1 VTRPEGCASPRC
13 RDGPE
18 RVTTTSTDGATRV
31 LLGRVEA
38 VAGLWLVLLPLL
50 RPLVWSGQPT
60 DVPNLFYLVLLAAAI
75 TTGLL
80 QRGLVAAPVLAPL
93 SWWQRP
99 STWGCV
105 FLLFAVWGSVSS
117 PLPAAAWTLTVGW
130 ALHLAAPWALWP
142 VIRRRPQ
149 LVLAGLLAGLVGE
162 CALLVGQVLW
172 ERPRLAQQLA
182 GDPALTVERRVAE
195 QYIARVGSWRLEGT
209 FLLANTLASYLLLLL
224 PLTAG
229 IAWRARSSPSALRY
243 GTVLL
248 AVVALVALAMTG
260 SKAGILAL
268 VVAVVCV
275 LVVRLRTW
283 RWRAALVLLAVVV
296 LVLTWSVPTLR
307 RAVSDSAGVRLDYWT
322 AAIALVQERPLTGH
336 GLEGFAGQYPRVK
349 PPAGEETI
357 LAHQETLQAAVDL
370 GLPAMLV
377 LLSWWA
383 AVLWSLRP
391 AQPLAQTDV
400 AGATRLTVAI
410 GVPALLLFAI
420 LAAGAL
426 QGNFSAYPGDVP
438 MLWALLFI
446 AGLSVLVHYATRLA
460 VPTPATCWCAVLAV
474 VLHVQADFSLH
485 SMQVVGVLAWVVV
498 LGQALTQPAP
508 SAEVMFASPRRQACF
523 AIAGLLV
530 LAVVTVGIITAS
542 TRGEVLE
549 RARQTEAI
557 FARVRLADSG
567 RLGDEQREQ
576 VLDAFNHAFAQVVVE
591 DRGAAL
597 TSEPREALAMAT
609 IRRALDASRR
619 FPADHDLVFVA
630 VAIGEHLQAL
640 LPQRAE
646 VLTPVLEGLLA
657 DWPQDLLVTKALS
670 EHYLRLARRASGDR
684 RHVLARQAQAM
695 AERAVDLY
703 PSHLPLRHSVIL
715 AAEITGD
722 QATVTAQRVEIERLT
737 PLVHRDNQ
745 LR

>member
-1 VTRPEGCASPRC
+1 MI
-13 RDGPE
+13 
-18 RVTTTSTDGATRV
+18 TTSTDGATRV
-31 LLGRVEA
+31 LLSRVEA
-38 VAGLWLVLLPLL
+38 VAGLWLVILPLL

-80 QRGLVAAPVLAPL
+80 LRGLVAAAPDLAPP

-105 FLLFAVWGSVSS
+105 FLLFAAWGSVSS
-117 PLPAAAWTLTVGW
+117 PLPASAWTLTVGW

-149 LVLAGLLAGLVGE
+149 LLLAGLLAGLVGE

-209 FLLANTLASYLLLLL
+209 FLLANTLASYLLLVL
-224 PLTAG
+224 PLIG
-229 IAWRARSSPSALRY
+229 YVAWRARSAPAAVRW

-248 AVVALVALAMTG
+248 AIVAVVALVMTG

-268 VVAVVCV
+268 VVAVVSV
-275 LVVRLRTW
+275 VVVRLRAW
-283 RWRAALVLLAVVV
+283 HWRAAFVLLVAVA
-296 LVLTWSVPTLR
+296 LLLTWTVPALR
-307 RAVSDSAGVRLDYWT
+307 RALSDSAGVRLDYWT
-322 AAIALVQERPLTGH
+322 AAIDLVQERPLLGH

-357 LAHQETLQAAVDL
+357 LVHQETLQAAVDL

-400 AGATRLTVAI
+400 ADATRNGLTVAI

-420 LAAGAL
+420 VLAGAL
-426 QGNFSAYPGDVP
+426 QANFSAYPGDVP
-438 MLWALLFI
+438 MVWALMFI
-446 AGLSVLVHYATRLA
+446 AGLSVLVHFATRLA
-460 VPTPATCWCAVLAV
+460 LPSPASCWCAVLAV

-485 SMQVVGVLAWVVV
+485 SMQVVGVLAWVVA
-498 LGQALTQPAP
+498 LGQALAQPAP
-508 SAEVMFASPRRQACF
+508 SGEPMLAGPRRQGLF
-523 AIAGLLV
+523 AITGLLI
-530 LAVVTVGIITAS
+530 LAVVTAGIIMAS

-549 RARQTEAI
+549 RARQTEAV
-557 FARVRLADSG
+557 FARLRLAESG
-567 RLGDEQREQ
+567 RLGAQQREQ
-576 VLDAFNHAFAQVVVE
+576 VLDAFNHAFARVVVE

-597 TSEPREALAMAT
+597 TAEPREALAMAT
-609 IRRALDASRR
+609 IRRALDASRS

-646 VLTPVLEGLLA
+646 VLTPVLERLLA

-670 EHYLRLARRASGDR
+670 EHYLRLARRATGER
-684 RHVLARQAQAM
+684 RHALARQAQAL
-695 AERAVDLY
+695 AERAVELY
-703 PSHLPLRHSVIL
+703 PTHLPLRKSVIL

-722 QATVTAQRVEIERLT
+722 QATATAQRAEIERLT

-745 LR
+745 LLP